1 MVNMFG
7 KLSPVSELVWAL
19 EVLSSPVLTSL
30 SVDFTEKNK
39 RVISDFSVQQ
49 LQLKQ
54 QRKNIEESFLPFPNL
69 HVSQLRS
76 SQPSE

>member
-1 MVNMFG
+1 MVDMFG
-7 KLSPVSELVWAL
+7 ILSPVSELVWAL
-19 EVLSSPVLTSL
+19 EVLSSPVLMSL
-30 SVDFTEKNK
+30 SVDYTEKNK
-39 RVISDFSVQQ
+39 RVIFSVQQ

-54 QRKNIEESFLPFPNL
+54 QRKKKIAEFFLPFPNL

>member
-1 MVNMFG
+1 MVDMFG
-7 KLSPVSELVWAL
+7 ILSPVSELVWAL

-54 QRKNIEESFLPFPNL
+54 QRKKN
-69 HVSQLRS
+69 
-76 SQPSE
+76 